1 MSTFDP
7 DALECLAAIV
17 EEGGFE
23 RAAQRLSITQS
34 AVSQRLRALEA
45 QVGTVLIVRSRPLKP
60 TSAGQLLLKHTK
72 QMRLLRADLERD
84 LKELAPSSTGGA
96 REEERIS
103 IAVNADSIATWA
115 LPALDELAR
124 QGLPMEIIAD
134 DQDFTQEW
142 LREGQVLG
150 CVTTLKQALRGCKVV
165 PLGAMEYVA
174 VAQADYARQHFPKGL
189 GPHNFRDVPFIAFN
203 RKDDMQSEFVGK
215 AFGLKRVALNQLFV
229 PSSEG
234 QVRAVLAGW
243 GASVVPELLARG
255 LLEQGRLVNI
265 APSCTLPIQ
274 LYWHCWNLESEV
286 LDTLTAAL
294 TQAAGTALRGASGRH
309 GRRAPAAFRA
319 APAPWLRR
327 TVLRRAPAPCLR
339 DRAPAPR
346 HARCPMRPAAR
357 MKAWRSVNTGIRREG
372 SRPAGWRASIWL
384 WMSSRARSLPGSLNT
399 GILNQGMV
407 GSLSSRRPWIQ
418 LSTSARWPLWKA
430 TSASVRSAGSPC
442 GSTTQLLVQPL
453 RCQRG
458 QPPEEVRLA
467 GCGDG
472 EHQRRGGGAEPREG
486 WGPDCPVHHG
496 LRC

>member
-72 QMRLLRADLERD
+72 QLRLLRADLERD

-115 LPALDELAR
+115 LPALNELAR
-124 QGLPMEIIAD
+124 QGLPMEIITD

-174 VAQADYARQHFPKGL
+174 VAQADYARQKFPKGL
-189 GPHNFRDVPFIAFN
+189 GPHNFRDAPFIAFN
-203 RKDDMQSEFVGK
+203 RKDDMQREFVAN
-215 AFGLKRVALNQLFV
+215 AFGLKRVTLNQLFV

-243 GASVVPELLARG
+243 GISVVPELLARG
-255 LLEQGRLVNI
+255 LLEQGQLVNI
-265 APSCTLPIQ
+265 APSYTLPIQ

-286 LDTLTAAL
+286 LDSLTDAL
-294 TQAAGTALRGASGRH
+294 TQAAGEALAC
-309 GRRAPAAFRA
+309 A
-319 APAPWLRR
+319 
-327 TVLRRAPAPCLR
+327 
-339 DRAPAPR
+339 
-346 HARCPMRPAAR
+346 
-357 MKAWRSVNTGIRREG
+357 
-372 SRPAGWRASIWL
+372 
-384 WMSSRARSLPGSLNT
+384 
-399 GILNQGMV
+399 
-407 GSLSSRRPWIQ
+407 
-418 LSTSARWPLWKA
+418 
-430 TSASVRSAGSPC
+430 
-442 GSTTQLLVQPL
+442 
-453 RCQRG
+453 
-458 QPPEEVRLA
+458 
-467 GCGDG
+467 
-472 EHQRRGGGAEPREG
+472 
-486 WGPDCPVHHG
+486 
-496 LRC
+496 